1 LATTPAG
8 RRFKDALLLFVAEQ
22 SASLPA
28 GERLI
33 GSTEVLESIIGKY
46 IRLQSSHSKGGMTAM
61 LLSIGTVLGLR
72 ATSTIKTALESVT
85 TADVRTWCE
94 THLGVTIQAQRK
106 LALGATKMG

>member
-1 LATTPAG
+1 
-8 RRFKDALLLFVAEQ
+8 
-22 SASLPA
+22 
-28 GERLI
+28 
-33 GSTEVLESIIGKY
+33 
-46 IRLQSSHSKGGMTAM
+46 M